1 MRFFKYNSNENIGR
15 IWSLFSHM
23 AEAQINQ
30 TDFGMACDYSHTL
43 EIVNAAMSGSISL
56 DYESIES
63 FNLEGYEYACSK
75 NDKIR
80 RLQKRNKELFIVDS
94 FDSDDEE
101 GRLSYGDVSSNEVAI
116 KTYKNVKNELD
127 SIVNDIAFNTSLKEL
142 LQIRNKTYVEY
153 GIDIVVALVS
163 AIQGM
168 KGAVDNIRMLVEK
181 NETLGEI
188 ITSLCEAGNSEG
200 LLGKLQAVM

>member
-1 MRFFKYNSNENIGR
+1 M
-15 IWSLFSHM
+15 
-23 AEAQINQ
+23 
-30 TDFGMACDYSHTL
+30 
-43 EIVNAAMSGSISL
+43 
-56 DYESIES
+56 
-63 FNLEGYEYACSK
+63 
-75 NDKIR
+75 
-80 RLQKRNKELFIVDS
+80 
-94 FDSDDEE
+94 
-101 GRLSYGDVSSNEVAI
+101 
-116 KTYKNVKNELD
+116 D

-168 KGAVDNIRMLVEK
+168 KDAVDNIRMLVEK